1 MSKIKQLVDSMDPY
15 EAASEIA
22 MIMKNLFPLLSE
34 EARLKFVAGLA
45 DQIAAGSVQKDLNAR
60 LANWFQ

>member
-1 MSKIKQLVDSMDPY
+1 MGKIKQLVDSMDPH

-22 MIMKNLFPLLSE
+22 MLMKNLFPLLSE

-45 DQIAAGSVQKDLNAR
+45 GDPKGDKVTSMVHL
-60 LANWFQ
+60 

>member
-22 MIMKNLFPLLSE
+22 VIMKNLFPLLSE

-45 DQIAAGSVQKDLNAR
+45 GDSRGDKVTSMVHL
-60 LANWFQ
+60 

>member
-15 EAASEIA
+15 EAAYEIA

-45 DQIAAGSVQKDLNAR
+45 GDSGGDKVTSMVH
-60 LANWFQ
+60 F